1 MATKKAST
9 LTVVS
14 VPLGVEQTIKIN
26 SESKSY
32 RHELTRTINDSVS
45 TLISRSSTVTSRQ
58 WKPPIWWAQENTT
71 GKTIPCHFE
80 LTTYS
85 SSSPSS
91 SFGNV
96 SKDIVLTI
104 PSNSE
109 TQPDASIES
118 VVPVNNGIPSN
129 ISDLFIQ
136 GISKATV
143 TCQGAAKYN
152 ATVSE
157 YKVTIGNQS
166 KSGASNIVTTDILQA
181 YGEMPVTL
189 SVKDSRGIYGTATS
203 ENNITIQPYEKPIAV
218 GLDGMSNVTCERC
231 TEDGTI
237 SSSGTYL
244 RLRAKA
250 KFSSLVGR
258 NTCTLQY
265 RFKIA
270 SADWAD
276 NSWISAS
283 GSEIDAVL
291 DLNLN
296 VQYAYSVEIRAV
308 DVIGAGPTTPIEIPT
323 DIVPL
328 HLAAGGK
335 NVGIGRYANTEAGT
349 ERLDVAWD
357 SYFEKE
363 VYFGENSFSDALA
376 LINSVNNRLSSA
388 ESSVSII
395 ESRLGDSFYTSIQV
409 SELANRPSEYSGY
422 GRCCR
427 WGKDSDADK
436 YYILVDSRGRLW
448 VGTRLDGA
456 TTITWHEK

>member
-9 LTVVS
+9 LTVAS
-14 VPLGVEQTIKIN
+14 GTLGVAQTIKIN

-32 RHELTRTINDSVS
+32 RHELTVTINDSVT
-45 TLISRSSTVTSRQ
+45 TLISRSSTATSLQ
-58 WKPPIWWAQENTT
+58 WQLPMWWAQENTT

-85 SSSPSS
+85 SSSASS
-91 SFGNV
+91 AFGNV

-109 TQPDASIES
+109 TQPDASIQS
-118 VVPVNNGIPSN
+118 VVPVNNGIPSS

-152 ATVSE
+152 ATVSQ
-157 YKVTIGNQS
+157 YMVSIGNQS
-166 KSGASNIVTTDILQA
+166 KLGKSNIVTTDILQA
-181 YGEMPVTL
+181 YGKMLVTL
-189 SVKDSRGIYGTATS
+189 RVRDSRGIYGAAHYS
-203 ENNITIQPYEKPIAV
+203 DKITVHPYEKPIAV
-218 GLDGMSNVTCERC
+218 GLDGRSNVTCERC
-231 TEDGTI
+231 TGDGTI

-250 KFSSLVGR
+250 KFSSLAGR

-265 RFKIA
+265 RFKRA
-270 SADWAD
+270 SADWAN
-276 NSWISAS
+276 NSWISVS
-283 GSEIDAVL
+283 GLEIDAVL
-291 DLNLN
+291 NLNLN

-308 DVIGAGPTTPIEIPT
+308 DVIGAGPTIPIEIPM

-388 ESSVSII
+388 ESSISII

>member
-9 LTVVS
+9 LTVAS
-14 VPLGVEQTIKIN
+14 GTLGVAQTIKIN

-32 RHELTRTINDSVS
+32 RHELTVTVNGTSS
-45 TLISRSSTVTSRQ
+45 TLIGISSTATSLQ
-58 WKPPIWWAQENTT
+58 WQPPMWWAQENTT

-85 SSSPSS
+85 SSSASS
-91 SFGNV
+91 AFGNV

-109 TQPDASIES
+109 TQPDASIVS

-143 TCQGAAKYN
+143 TCQGTAKYN
-152 ATVSE
+152 ATVSQ
-157 YKVTIGNQS
+157 YIVSIGHQG
-166 KSGASNIVTTDILQA
+166 KMARSNIVTTDILQA
-181 YGEMPVTL
+181 YGKMPVTL
-189 SVKDSRGIYGTATS
+189 RVRDSRGIYGTAQYN
-203 ENNITIQPYEKPIAV
+203 EITVQPYEKPIAV
-218 GLDGMSNVTCERC
+218 GLDGRSNVTCERC
-231 TEDGTI
+231 TGDGAS

-250 KFSSLVGR
+250 KFSSLAGR

-265 RFKIA
+265 RFKRA
-270 SADWAD
+270 SADWAN
-276 NSWISAS
+276 NSWISVS
-283 GSEIDAVL
+283 GLEIDAVL
-291 DLNLN
+291 NLNLN
-296 VQYAYSVEIRAV
+296 VQYAYSVEIRVV
-308 DVIGAGPTTPIEIPT
+308 DVIGAGPTIPIEIPM

-363 VYFGENSFSDALA
+363 VYFGDLSFSNALA
-376 LINSVNNRLSSA
+376 RIDSASNRLSSV
-388 ESSVSII
+388 ESSISIL
-395 ESRLGDSFYTSIQV
+395 ESRLGDRFYTSIQV

-436 YYILVDSRGRLW
+436 YYILVDSQGRLW

>member
-9 LTVVS
+9 LTVAS
-14 VPLGVEQTIKIN
+14 GTLGVAQTIKIN

-32 RHELTRTINDSVS
+32 RHELTVTVNGTIS
-45 TLISRSSTVTSRQ
+45 TLIGISSTATSLQ
-58 WKPPIWWAQENTT
+58 WQPPMWWAQENTT

-85 SSSPSS
+85 SSSASS
-91 SFGNV
+91 AFGNV

-109 TQPDASIES
+109 TQPDASIVS

-143 TCQGAAKYN
+143 TCQGTAKYN
-152 ATVSE
+152 ATVSQ
-157 YKVTIGNQS
+157 YIVSIGHQG
-166 KSGASNIVTTDILQA
+166 KMARSNIVTTDILQA
-181 YGEMPVTL
+181 YGKMPVTL
-189 SVKDSRGIYGTATS
+189 RVRDSRGMYGTAHYD
-203 ENNITIQPYEKPIAV
+203 EITIQPYEKPIAV
-218 GLDGMSNVTCERC
+218 GLDGRSNVTCERC
-231 TEDGTI
+231 TGDGAS

-250 KFSSLVGR
+250 KFSSLAGR

-265 RFKIA
+265 RFKKA
-270 SADWAD
+270 SADWAN
-276 NSWISAS
+276 NSWISVS
-283 GSEIDAVL
+283 GLEIDAVL
-291 DLNLN
+291 NLNLN
-296 VQYAYSVEIRAV
+296 VQYAYSVEIRVV
-308 DVIGAGPTTPIEIPT
+308 DVIGAGPTIPIEIPM

-363 VYFGENSFSDALA
+363 VYFGDLSFSNALA
-376 LINSVNNRLSSA
+376 RIDSASNRLSSV
-388 ESSVSII
+388 ESSISIL
-395 ESRLGDSFYTSIQV
+395 ESRLGDRFYTSIQA